1 MNFILFVR
9 NISNMTD
16 KNNIEHFLTEYNSR
30 KTGNKLSYETKRK
43 YKVFLEKVLETEED
57 LLKTFLDY
65 TKTKNLVETIH
76 KDSKNQQHKDYTC
89 IRAFLLHNDNKDDEL
104 QNKYGSNFNILTNQ
118 IALEQQPVENNTNF
132 IEQSKTIAEDNIQD
146 IIDKIICYMYIVDT
160 PLRSDPY
167 TLKVRN
173 VNKETDNFIDFDNK
187 KYVYNKMI
195 KNTNGKILDIPEDTF
210 RLIEKSIKLHDN
222 DYLMVFKTGSKIKN
236 YIDAESFKRRIKYTT
251 ERQLGRR
258 MGIRELRPMK
268 SSNEIA
274 MAETTGERF
283 VVNNML
289 ATNMNNSVNS
299 QVQVYNREV
308 LPTIG
313 SLNTTIN
320 FPEFPDNIQLPIVDV
335 EYEDYRLFSKE
346 KLLAITKRVIESY
359 TKVEL
364 INILKHC

>member
-65 TKTKNLVETIH
+65 TKTEQLVKNIHGQSFHQMH
-76 KDSKNQQHKDYTC
+76 KDFTC
-89 IRAFLLHNDNKDDEL
+89 IKAFLLHNDIKDDEL
-104 QNKYGSNFNILTNQ
+104 QNKYSANFQ
-118 IALEQQPVENNTNF
+118 ELEKQAVLNQQPVENNTNF
-132 IEQSKTIAEDNIQD
+132 IEQSKIITEDNIQD
-146 IIDKIICYMYIVDT
+146 ITDKIICYMYIVDT

-268 SSNEIA
+268 SSNNIA
-274 MAETTGERF
+274 NAETPAERF
-283 VVNNML
+283 IVNTEL
-289 ATNMNNSVNS
+289 ANNMNNTIKE
-299 QVQVYNREV
+299 QFQTYNREV
-308 LPTIG
+308 LATIG
-313 SLNTTIN
+313 SLNTT
-320 FPEFPDNIQLPIVDV
+320 PPIVDV

>member
-1 MNFILFVR
+1 
-9 NISNMTD
+9 
-16 KNNIEHFLTEYNSR
+16 
-30 KTGNKLSYETKRK
+30 
-43 YKVFLEKVLETEED
+43 
-57 LLKTFLDY
+57 
-65 TKTKNLVETIH
+65 
-76 KDSKNQQHKDYTC
+76 
-89 IRAFLLHNDNKDDEL
+89 
-104 QNKYGSNFNILTNQ
+104 
-118 IALEQQPVENNTNF
+118 
-132 IEQSKTIAEDNIQD
+132 
-146 IIDKIICYMYIVDT
+146 
-160 PLRSDPY
+160 
-167 TLKVRN
+167 LKVRN
-173 VNKETDNFIDFDNK
+173 INKETDNFIDFDNK
-187 KYVYNKMI
+187 KYIYNKMI

-274 MAETTGERF
+274 MVETTRERF

-320 FPEFPDNIQLPIVDV
+320 FPEIQLPPPIVDV